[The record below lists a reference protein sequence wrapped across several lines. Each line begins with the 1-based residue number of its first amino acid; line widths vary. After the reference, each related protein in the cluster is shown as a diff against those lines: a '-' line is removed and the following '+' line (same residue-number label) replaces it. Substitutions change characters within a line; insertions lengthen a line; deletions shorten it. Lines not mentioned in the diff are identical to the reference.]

1 MGIRYYKLFD
11 TLMRKG
17 MRKTDLLEIMSS
29 KTLSKLTKAENI
41 NVDVISRICKFLEC
55 QPADIMEYIQEDPD
69 PDPQQVPHRK

>member
-17 MRKTDLLEIMSS
+17 MKKTDLLEIMST

-55 QPADIMEYIQEDPD
+55 QPADIMEYIPEEPE
-69 PDPQQVPHRK
+69 QVPHQSEH

>member
-11 TLMRKG
+11 TLMRRG

-55 QPADIMEYIQEDPD
+55 QPADIMEY
-69 PDPQQVPHRK
+69 VPEETPEKTKQD